1 MENPLNRLYLYDRDF
16 GFSSIVSFFSGNG
29 KIRFLYF
36 DKRLRVDADPLIPLD
51 VIIHETVDFL
61 HKAHTLFIDKLDY
74 DRIGPSSWKS
84 FRNYISSSR
93 VDGYDLPLE

>member
-1 MENPLNRLYLYDRDF
+1 MNRLYLYDRDF
-16 GFSSIVSFFSGNG
+16 GFSAVVSFFSGNG

-36 DKRLRVDADPLIPLD
+36 DKRLRVDADPLIPLY
-51 VIIHETVDFL
+51 VIVHETVDFL
-61 HKAHTLFIDKLDY
+61 HKVHSLFIDKLDY
-74 DRIGPSSWKS
+74 DRIGPGSWKS